1 MNFFIFLDIERVR
14 GVEPLSSAWKA
25 EVIPIYDTRNTKF
38 CCRRAGIRT
47 RNKSSQRTCAAV
59 TLLSV
64 YALLNIAKFS
74 LVVNYGIM
82 VQYINMFKKIGAQL
96 DIIGQ
101 CKRYGLSLWQCPQ
114 FLFIVMGLFIILVS
128 IVSYLIGAHY
138 IVSSEIVIFVVLTVT
153 SILFIISFIIT
164 RSFER
169 LAEASRMKSEFINII
184 SHQLRSPLTNIKWT
198 FEVMASEEFKV
209 PAEKQE
215 EYFVNVKE
223 NIARMVELIDD
234 LLIVSKIEQGSFSM
248 TKREISLEGLIK
260 DLVERYK
267 VFAEASR
274 IKLNFY
280 SQENLPKVL
289 ADPSFLKIVTENLI
303 DNAIRYTKG
312 GGIVEIKLI
321 KEKGKVLFAIKDS
334 GVGIPQEEQKYIF
347 QKFFRAENISKERTR
362 GSGLGLYVCKS
373 ILDKLGGQIW
383 FKSQLGK
390 GTTFYFRLPIK

>member
-1 MNFFIFLDIERVR
+1 
-14 GVEPLSSAWKA
+14 
-25 EVIPIYDTRNTKF
+25 
-38 CCRRAGIRT
+38 
-47 RNKSSQRTCAAV
+47 
-59 TLLSV
+59 
-64 YALLNIAKFS
+64 
-74 LVVNYGIM
+74 
-82 VQYINMFKKIGAQL
+82 MFEKIGNQL

-101 CKRYGLSLWQCPQ
+101 CKRYGLSVWQCPQ
-114 FLFIVMGLFIILVS
+114 FLFVVMGVFIILASV
-128 IVSYLIGAHY
+128 VSYLVGARY
-138 IVSSEIVIFVVLTVT
+138 ILSPETVIFIVLIVA
-153 SILFIISFIIT
+153 SILFIIAFVIT

-169 LAEASRMKSEFINII
+169 LAEASRMKSEFINIV

-234 LLIVSKIEQGSFSM
+234 LLIVSKIEQGSFSVA
-248 TKREISLEGLIK
+248 KIEISLKDLIK

-274 IKLNFY
+274 IKLNFS

-289 ADPSFLKIVTENLI
+289 ADPSLLKIVTENLI

-321 KEKGKVLFAIKDS
+321 KEKDKVLFAIKDS
-334 GVGIPQEEQKYIF
+334 GVGIPQKEQKYIF

-362 GSGLGLYVCKS
+362 GSGLGLYVCRS
-373 ILDKLGGQIW
+373 ILNKLGGEIW

>member
-1 MNFFIFLDIERVR
+1 
-14 GVEPLSSAWKA
+14 
-25 EVIPIYDTRNTKF
+25 
-38 CCRRAGIRT
+38 
-47 RNKSSQRTCAAV
+47 
-59 TLLSV
+59 
-64 YALLNIAKFS
+64 
-74 LVVNYGIM
+74 
-82 VQYINMFKKIGAQL
+82 MFKKIGAQL

-101 CKRYGLSLWQCPQ
+101 CKRYGLPLWQCPQ
-114 FLFIVMGLFIILVS
+114 FLFVVMGVFIILVS
-128 IVSYLIGAHY
+128 IVSYLIGARY
-138 IVSSEIVIFVVLTVT
+138 ILSPETVIFIVLIVA
-153 SILFIISFIIT
+153 SILFIISFVIT

-169 LAEASRMKSEFINII
+169 LAEASRMKSEFINIV

-198 FEVMASEEFKV
+198 FEVMASEEFEV

-234 LLIVSKIEQGSFSM
+234 LLIVSKIEQGSFSIA
-248 TKREISLEGLIK
+248 KREISLKDLIE

-280 SQENLPKVL
+280 SQENIPKVL
-289 ADPSFLKIVTENLI
+289 ADPSLLKIVTENLI

-321 KEKGKVLFAIKDS
+321 KEKDKVLFAIKDS
-334 GVGIPQEEQKYIF
+334 GVGIPQKEQKYIF

-390 GTTFYFRLPIK
+390 GTTFYFKLPIK

>member
-1 MNFFIFLDIERVR
+1 
-14 GVEPLSSAWKA
+14 
-25 EVIPIYDTRNTKF
+25 
-38 CCRRAGIRT
+38 
-47 RNKSSQRTCAAV
+47 
-59 TLLSV
+59 
-64 YALLNIAKFS
+64 
-74 LVVNYGIM
+74 
-82 VQYINMFKKIGAQL
+82 MFKKIGVQL

-114 FLFIVMGLFIILVS
+114 FLFVVMGVFIILASV
-128 IVSYLIGAHY
+128 VSYLIGARY
-138 IVSSEIVIFVVLTVT
+138 ILSPETVIFIVLIVA
-153 SILFIISFIIT
+153 SILFIIAFVIT

-169 LAEASRMKSEFINII
+169 LAEASRMKSEFINIV

-234 LLIVSKIEQGSFSM
+234 LLIVSKIEQGSFSIA
-248 TKREISLEGLIK
+248 KIEISLKDLIE

-280 SQENLPKVL
+280 SQENLPKIL
-289 ADPSFLKIVTENLI
+289 ADPSLLKIVTENLI

-312 GGIVEIKLI
+312 GGTVEIKLM
-321 KEKGKVLFAIKDS
+321 KEKDKVLFAIKDS
-334 GVGIPQEEQKYIF
+334 GVGIPQKEQKYIF

-362 GSGLGLYVCKS
+362 GSGLGLYVCRS
-373 ILDKLGGQIW
+373 ILNKLGGQIW

-390 GTTFYFRLPIK
+390 GTTFYFKLPIK

>member
-1 MNFFIFLDIERVR
+1 
-14 GVEPLSSAWKA
+14 
-25 EVIPIYDTRNTKF
+25 
-38 CCRRAGIRT
+38 
-47 RNKSSQRTCAAV
+47 
-59 TLLSV
+59 
-64 YALLNIAKFS
+64 
-74 LVVNYGIM
+74 
-82 VQYINMFKKIGAQL
+82 MFEKIGTQL

-101 CKRYGLSLWQCPQ
+101 CKRYGLSVWQCPQ
-114 FLFIVMGLFIILVS
+114 FLFVVMGLFIILAS
-128 IVSYLIGAHY
+128 IVSYLIGARY
-138 IVSSEIVIFVVLTVT
+138 ILSPETVIFIVLIVA
-153 SILFIISFIIT
+153 SILFIIAFVIT

-169 LAEASRMKSEFINII
+169 LAEASRMKSEFINIV

-209 PAEKQE
+209 SAEKQE

-234 LLIVSKIEQGSFSM
+234 LLIVSKIEQGSFSIA
-248 TKREISLEGLIK
+248 KIEISLKDLTR

-280 SQENLPKVL
+280 SQENLPEVL
-289 ADPSFLKIVTENLI
+289 ADPSLLKIVTENLI

-312 GGIVEIKLI
+312 GGLVEIKLI
-321 KEKGKVLFAIKDS
+321 KEKDKVLFAIKDS
-334 GVGIPQEEQKYIF
+334 GVGIPQKEQKYIF

-362 GSGLGLYVCKS
+362 GSGLGLYVCRS
-373 ILDKLGGQIW
+373 IINKMGGQIW

-390 GTTFYFRLPIK
+390 GTTFYFKLPIK

>member
-1 MNFFIFLDIERVR
+1 
-14 GVEPLSSAWKA
+14 
-25 EVIPIYDTRNTKF
+25 
-38 CCRRAGIRT
+38 
-47 RNKSSQRTCAAV
+47 
-59 TLLSV
+59 
-64 YALLNIAKFS
+64 
-74 LVVNYGIM
+74 
-82 VQYINMFKKIGAQL
+82 MFEKIGAQL
-96 DIIGQ
+96 DIVGQ
-101 CKRYGLSLWQCPQ
+101 CKRYGLSIWQCPQ
-114 FLFIVMGLFIILVS
+114 FLFVVMGAFIILASV
-128 IVSYLIGAHY
+128 VSYLIGARY
-138 IVSSEIVIFVVLTVT
+138 ILSPETVIFIVLIVA
-153 SILFIISFIIT
+153 SILFIIAFVIT

-169 LAEASRMKSEFINII
+169 LAEASRMKSEFINIV

-234 LLIVSKIEQGSFSM
+234 LLIVSKVEQGSFSVA
-248 TKREISLEGLIK
+248 KIEISLKDLIK

-274 IKLNFY
+274 IKLNFS

-289 ADPSFLKIVTENLI
+289 ADPSLLKIVTENLI

-321 KEKGKVLFAIKDS
+321 REKDKVLFAIKDS
-334 GVGIPQEEQKYIF
+334 GVGIPQKEQKYIF

-362 GSGLGLYVCKS
+362 GSGLGLYVCRS
-373 ILDKLGGQIW
+373 ILNKMGGQIW

-390 GTTFYFRLPIK
+390 GTTFYFKLPIK

>member
-1 MNFFIFLDIERVR
+1 
-14 GVEPLSSAWKA
+14 
-25 EVIPIYDTRNTKF
+25 
-38 CCRRAGIRT
+38 
-47 RNKSSQRTCAAV
+47 
-59 TLLSV
+59 
-64 YALLNIAKFS
+64 
-74 LVVNYGIM
+74 
-82 VQYINMFKKIGAQL
+82 MFEKIGAQL
-96 DIIGQ
+96 DIVGQ
-101 CKRYGLSLWQCPQ
+101 CKRYGLSIWQCPQ
-114 FLFIVMGLFIILVS
+114 FLFVVMGAFIILASV
-128 IVSYLIGAHY
+128 VSYLIGARY
-138 IVSSEIVIFVVLTVT
+138 ILSPETVIFIVLIVA
-153 SILFIISFIIT
+153 SILFIIAFVIT

-169 LAEASRMKSEFINII
+169 LAEASRMKSEFINIV

-234 LLIVSKIEQGSFSM
+234 LLIVSKIEQGSFSVA
-248 TKREISLEGLIK
+248 KVEISLKDLTE

-280 SQENLPKVL
+280 SQENLPKIL
-289 ADPSFLKIVTENLI
+289 ADPSLLKIVTENLI

-312 GGIVEIKLI
+312 GGTVEIRLM
-321 KEKGKVLFAIKDS
+321 KEKDKVLFAIKDS
-334 GVGIPQEEQKYIF
+334 GVGIPQKEQKYIF

-362 GSGLGLYVCKS
+362 GSGLGLYVCRS
-373 ILDKLGGQIW
+373 ILNKLGGQIW

-390 GTTFYFRLPIK
+390 GTTFYFKLPIK

>member
-1 MNFFIFLDIERVR
+1 
-14 GVEPLSSAWKA
+14 
-25 EVIPIYDTRNTKF
+25 
-38 CCRRAGIRT
+38 
-47 RNKSSQRTCAAV
+47 
-59 TLLSV
+59 
-64 YALLNIAKFS
+64 
-74 LVVNYGIM
+74 
-82 VQYINMFKKIGAQL
+82 MFEKIGAQL
-96 DIIGQ
+96 DIVGQ
-101 CKRYGLSLWQCPQ
+101 CKRYGLSVWQCPQ
-114 FLFIVMGLFIILVS
+114 FLFVIMGAFIILAS
-128 IVSYLIGAHY
+128 IVSYLIGARY
-138 IVSSEIVIFVVLTVT
+138 IFSPETVIFIVLIVA
-153 SILFIISFIIT
+153 SILFIIAFVIT

-169 LAEASRMKSEFINII
+169 LAEASRMKSEFINIV

-234 LLIVSKIEQGSFSM
+234 LLIVSKVEQGSFSVA
-248 TKREISLEGLIK
+248 KIEISLKDLIK

-274 IKLNFY
+274 IKLNFS

-289 ADPSFLKIVTENLI
+289 ADPSLLKIVTENLI

-321 KEKGKVLFAIKDS
+321 REKDKVLFAIKDS
-334 GVGIPQEEQKYIF
+334 GVGIPQKEQKYIF

-362 GSGLGLYVCKS
+362 GSGLGLYVCRS
-373 ILDKLGGQIW
+373 ILNKMGGQIW

-390 GTTFYFRLPIK
+390 GTTFYFKLPIK